1 MPFEHQIVEYW
12 EWMLPN
18 FSEVRILDARTWSQV
33 GFLLGAGS
41 ILLLLSILFPFLWFL
56 IAVIKHGPSEGFYL
70 VAKSVYGAVT
80 EDLPGFSFRRT
91 FAVAK
96 VAIQEARRNRVIV
109 GFAVFVGLML
119 FAGLFLDVEN
129 SNRAK
134 TYISVVLTTTNY
146 LVMLMAL
153 FLSAF
158 SIPNDIKNKTIYT
171 VVTKPIRAGEIVLG
185 RVIGFSAVGTAMLLI
200 MGLVSYIF
208 VWRGMAHTHELKAE
222 SFAEKT
228 DATGK
233 KEGET
238 TRDVHH
244 RHRVIMDKNGN
255 IENGETLESDH
266 HFHRVE
272 WTEVIDTDEKSPTK
286 GQKIRVY
293 KVGPARG
300 DLIARS
306 PVFGKLR
313 MLDPAGNVVKEG
325 INVGDE
331 WTYRTFIEGGN
342 NRSAAIWTFNNVTP
356 EKYPEGLP
364 LEMNLAVFR
373 TFKGTITAGVMGEVT
388 VRNVNPD
395 AKVKSSPP
403 MTFESREFTSHRFP
417 IPRKIKLGK
426 KPDGSDL
433 TLDLF
438 EDLVTNGQVE
448 VSIRCIE
455 HSQYFGMAPPDV
467 YLRPSDSY
475 FFANFAKGYLSIWLQ
490 MVLVTC
496 FGVMF
501 STFLSGPVAMMAT
514 LNAIGLGFF
523 GRLARDVLT
532 NLVTGGGPI
541 ESLIRIVQQKNT
553 QSDLDVYRPVEL
565 TIRFLDWTMLVVVE
579 GLTYILPNYAH
590 FDASQFVANGY
601 DVYADVVGQQLTMAV
616 VYALSASVA
625 AYFFLKTREIAG

>member
-1 MPFEHQIVEYW
+1 MPFEHHIIEYW
-12 EWMLPN
+12 DWLLGNP
-18 FSEVRILDARTWSQV
+18 SQVHILDARSWSNI
-33 GFLLGAGS
+33 GFLLGASG
-41 ILLLLSILFPFLWFL
+41 ILLLLAVLFPFLWFL

-70 VAKSVYGAVT
+70 VAKSIYGGIT

-96 VAIQEARRNRVIV
+96 VAVQEAIRNRVLV
-109 GFAVFVGLML
+109 GFAVFVVLML

-185 RVIGFSAVGTAMLLI
+185 RVIGFAAVGTGMLLL
-200 MGLVSYIF
+200 MGLVSYVF
-208 VWRGMAHTHELKAE
+208 VVRGLAHSHELKAD
-222 SFAEKT
+222 SFATKA
-228 DATGK
+228 DASGK
-233 KEGET
+233 KEGVT
-238 TRDVHH
+238 TRDGHH
-244 RHRVIMDKNGN
+244 RHRVVMDKNGT
-255 IENGETLESDH
+255 IENDETQIQDG
-266 HFHRVE
+266 HFHRIE
-272 WTEVIDTDEKSPTK
+272 TIGTGDDRS
-286 GQKIRVY
+286 Y

-313 MLDPAGNVVKEG
+313 MLDPGGNPVTEG

-342 NRSAAIWTFNNVTP
+342 NRSAAIWTFSNITP
-356 EKYPEGLP
+356 ERYPDGLP

-373 TFKGTITAGVMGEVT
+373 TFKGLIERGVMGEVT
-388 VRNVNPD
+388 LRNVNPD
-395 AKVKSSPP
+395 AKTKSSPP
-403 MTFESREFTSHRFP
+403 MTFESREFVSHRFP
-417 IPRKIKLGK
+417 IPRKLKIGK
-426 KPDGSDL
+426 NPDGTDL
-433 TLDLF
+433 TMDIF
-438 EDLVTNGQVE
+438 DELVYDGKIE

-455 HSQYFGMAPPDV
+455 HSQYFGAAQADV

-514 LNAIGLGFF
+514 LCAIGLGFF
-523 GRLARDVLT
+523 GGLARDVLSK
-532 NLVTGGGPI
+532 VIEGGGPI
-541 ESLIRIVQQKNT
+541 ESLIRLLTQKNT
-553 QSDLDVYRPVEL
+553 QSDLDVYRPIEL
-565 TIRFLDWTMLVVVE
+565 AIRFTDTAMLGMVE

-590 FDASQFVANGY
+590 FDASQFVASGY
-601 DVYADVVGQQLTMAV
+601 DVYPDLVGQQLTMAV
-616 VYALSASVA
+616 VYALSASIA

>member
-1 MPFEHQIVEYW
+1 MPFEHKIVNYW

-18 FSEVRILDARTWSQV
+18 IREVYVLKTESWPNI
-33 GFLLGAGS
+33 GFVLGAGI
-41 ILLLLSILFPFLWFL
+41 ILLLLAVMFPFLWFL
-56 IAVIKHGPSEGFYL
+56 IAVIKHGPGEGFYL
-70 VAKSVYGAVT
+70 VAKSIYGAVT

-134 TYISVVLTTTNY
+134 TYITVVLTTTNY
-146 LVMLMAL
+146 LVLLMAL

-158 SIPNDIKNKTIYT
+158 SIPNDIKNKTIHT

-185 RVIGFSAVGTAMLLI
+185 RVIGFSVVGTAMLVI

-208 VWRGMAHTHELKAE
+208 VVRGMAHTHELKAE
-222 SFAEKT
+222 SFAEKK

-233 KEGET
+233 REALT
-238 TRDVHH
+238 SSDSHH
-244 RHRVIMDKNGN
+244 QHRVVMDKSGN
-255 IENGETLESDH
+255 IENGETQESNG
-266 HFHRVE
+266 HFHRIETSEAKDKEGKTVR
-272 WTEVIDTDEKSPTK
+272 T
-286 GQKIRVY
+286 Y
-293 KVGPARG
+293 KLGPARG

-313 MLDPAGNVVKEG
+313 MLDPAGNVVTEG

-342 NRSAAIWTFNNVTP
+342 NRSAAIWTFSGVTP
-356 EKYPEGLP
+356 EKYPESLP

-373 TFKGTITAGVMGEVT
+373 TFKGTIERGVMGEVT
-388 VRNVNPD
+388 LRNVNPD

-403 MTFESREFTSHRFP
+403 MTFESREFVSHRFP
-417 IPRKIKLGK
+417 IPRKLKIGK
-426 KPDGSDL
+426 NADGTDL
-433 TLDLF
+433 TMDIF
-438 EDLVTNGQVE
+438 EDLVTDGKIE

-455 HSQYFGMAPPDV
+455 HSQYFGMARPDV

-523 GRLARDVLT
+523 GGLARDVLT
-532 NLVTGGGPI
+532 KLVQGGGPI
-541 ESLIRIVQQKNT
+541 ESAIRILQQKNT

-565 TIRFLDWTMLVVVE
+565 VIKFLDTSMLIMVE

-590 FDASQFVANGY
+590 FDASNFVANGY
-601 DVYADVVGQQLTMAV
+601 DVYPDVVGQQLTMAV